1 LALWVLVGMAAT
13 AFGQV
18 KVFHGPGASL
28 QYASRNLVFHEGRYY
43 VFFSTGTAI
52 AYSQSANGL
61 DFSPPQVVT
70 EGDAAAPNLG
80 FSVAKHGAKLALV
93 WGNEAG
99 GTSSLWY
106 REGTLAPGLSF
117 TPAVKVDASVELR
130 GYQPSVAFN
139 AQGRPFIAAVEYGR
153 GYAGPLTGCGPA
165 DRYRVTLYLHDGA
178 AWSWRSYCNN
188 FQTNRD
194 PFSVAAVPAGS
205 HMVAAAIFSQSSN
218 LSTAIHDATTS
229 LGEPWTLTTSAT
241 KTASGQLSAV
251 QGHTPATDLHYLYQN
266 ESGGISYLRQDGTNT
281 STSANGLNLTVL
293 APAGR
298 FPALSRPAAATGCYT
313 ALYFDGASIHQQR
326 FSGSIASVSQASV
339 LQEVSGL
346 TWLTAESESAS
357 APALS
362 WQVGDSV
369 YFGTTTGGAPA
380 PTLSASALSAAA
392 SGLVTFT
399 VSSSAFTDG
408 CGAALAEGTLLTVG
422 TSLGAVTE
430 PDQDAALPGVQRA
443 SSGGRVTFTVEA
455 PASVAQATVWALP
468 ASGGP
473 TALTTVDLGAGT
485 GGGGEDANPRI
496 LTVGSSCQ
504 STGGGVSLTL
514 VVLLTTLA
522 RSRGGSRVGLRS
534 IAPGPSRRA
543 SPRRSRP
550 S

>member
-1 LALWVLVGMAAT
+1 MVARASRLTLLVLVGMAAT

-18 KVFHGPGASL
+18 KVFGGPGASL
-28 QYASRNLVFHEGRYY
+28 QYASRNLIFHEGRYY

-70 EGDAAAPNLG
+70 EGEGAAPNLG

-99 GTSSLWY
+99 GTFSLWY
-106 REGTLAPGLSF
+106 QEGTLAPGQSF
-117 TPAVKVDASVELR
+117 TPAVKVDSSVELR

-139 AQGRPFIAAVEYGR
+139 AQGLPFIAAVEYGR
-153 GYAGPLTGCGPA
+153 GYTGPLSGCGPA
-165 DRYRVTLYLHDGA
+165 DRYRVTLYLQDGA

-188 FQTNRD
+188 FQTSRD
-194 PFSVAAVPAGS
+194 PFSVAAVPSGS
-205 HMVAAAIFSQSSN
+205 HMVVAALFSQYGN
-218 LSTAIHDATTS
+218 FSTAIHDATTS
-229 LGEPWTLTTSAT
+229 LGEPWTLTSSPT

-251 QGHTPATDLHYLYQN
+251 QGHTPVTDLHYLFQN
-266 ESGGISYLRQDGTNT
+266 ASGGISYMRQDGTNT
-281 STSANGLNLTVL
+281 SASANGLDLTVL
-293 APAGR
+293 ATAGR
-298 FPALSRPAAATGCYT
+298 FPALSRPASATGCYT
-313 ALYFDGASIHQQR
+313 AVYFDGASIQQQR
-326 FSGSIASVSQASV
+326 FSGSITSVSPSSA
-339 LQEVSGL
+339 LYEASGL

-362 WQVGDSV
+362 WQVEDSV

-380 PTLSASALSAAA
+380 PTLSASALSAGA

-399 VSSSAFTDG
+399 VSSIAFTDG

-422 TSLGAVTE
+422 TSLGTITD

-455 PASVAQATVWALP
+455 PASAAQATVWALP

-473 TALTTVDLGAGT
+473 TAQTTVDLGGGT
-485 GGGGEDANPRI
+485 GGGEGGAEPHVF
-496 LTVGSSCQ
+496 TVGSSCQ

-514 VVLLTTLA
+514 VVLVAALA
-522 RSRGGSRVGLRS
+522 RSR
-534 IAPGPSRRA
+534 RRA
-543 SPRRSRP
+543 ATPATARARR
-550 S
+550 